1 VTGPATAQ
9 PPDPAPLSG
18 EALPSHPRLLELA
31 YDEIAGWGED
41 DHEAA
46 FRAFRRGA
54 DVLADQPPRTR
65 ELGIDGDAL
74 AEVLRR
80 AARFGEPDR
89 QAARRFFEEAFRP
102 FLVVPPTGTGFF
114 TGYYEPVVDGSRR
127 RSPPFIHPLYGAPD
141 DLVQFDPAEPPPG
154 LEGMDR
160 FARQTATG
168 LSPYPDRQAI
178 EAGFLEGRGLEL
190 VFLADP
196 VDAFFIHIQGAARI
210 RLAEGGD
217 MRVTY
222 TAKTGH
228 PYTPIG
234 RVLVERGALTRS
246 EATMQGIRS
255 WLAAHPAEAPAVMAA
270 NRSFIFFREAAVSDP
285 ALGPIAAAKVPLT
298 AGRSLAVDRRLYG
311 FHMPVFVE
319 TSVPEGDGTKSF
331 QRLLVAQDTGS
342 AIVGA
347 ARGDIFFGSGAEAG
361 AIAGRMRAEG
371 RFIAF
376 VPRGTAPK
384 AGEDP

>member
-1 VTGPATAQ
+1 M
-9 PPDPAPLSG
+9 SG
-18 EALPSHPRLLELA
+18 QTSPSNPRLIELP
-31 YDEIAGWGED
+31 YSDLAGWGED

-46 FRAFRRGA
+46 FRALRRGA
-54 DVLADQPPRTR
+54 EVLADHPPKTR
-65 ELGIDGDAL
+65 EIGIDGEAL
-74 AEVLRR
+74 AEILRR

-89 QAARRFFEEAFRP
+89 QTARRFFEEAFRP

-114 TGYYEPVVDGSRR
+114 TGYYEPVLDGSRR
-127 RSPPFIHPLYGAPD
+127 RSPPFIHPLYGVPD
-141 DLVQFDPAEPPPG
+141 DLVQFDPAEPLPG

-160 FARQTATG
+160 FARRTATG

-178 EAGFLEGRGLEL
+178 EAGFLSGRGLEL

-222 TAKTGH
+222 AAKTGH

-270 NRSFIFFREAAVSDP
+270 NRSFIFFREAEVTDP
-285 ALGPIAAAKVPLT
+285 TLGPIAAAKVPLT

-311 FHMPVFVE
+311 FHMPVFIE
-319 TSVPEGDGTKSF
+319 TTVPEGDGMRSF
-331 QRLLVAQDTGS
+331 QRLLIAQDTGS

-361 AIAGRMRAEG
+361 AIAGRMRADG

-384 AGEDP
+384 TGAEP